1 MRAGREGGLFSVII
15 LLGLTFAVIA
25 PLIAAVCAFFFLTN
39 FIIWRY
45 HLLYVYERGYE
56 SNGTV
61 FYSCA
66 ELIMW
71 SLVIAQTF
79 VSSVLFSKS
88 AYAPAMFLYL
98 TVPYYLYTSWQK
110 CGWHDLLQRGTLTR
124 LAALRLGKSLHQVL
138 R

>member
-79 VSSVLFSKS
+79 VSSVLLSKS

-98 TVPYYLYTSWQK
+98 TVPYYLYTSW
-110 CGWHDLLQRGTLTR
+110 
-124 LAALRLGKSLHQVL
+124 
-138 R
+138 